1 MNKKKARISATK
13 AREIAGELLSSRT
26 EPSGEHISDDLFI
39 EYLTDNLS
47 EMSLETV
54 LAHVETCPACAI
66 RMERLLSESQAW
78 EGKTGLQKLVQIRSQ
93 ILPNI
98 KESLLPRLRLLEK
111 LEQEL
116 QKLILRPILSPTF
129 GYAHAATPVEE
140 EGQTENG
147 TLQWYYGQD
156 DLGNL
161 EIRISSFYTE
171 LRGTHVNLQI
181 GTWIKGLTLE
191 TVAPDQVGAEI
202 VISKQ
207 ALINLPLEE
216 GIHIELSDQA

>member
-1 MNKKKARISATK
+1 
-13 AREIAGELLSSRT
+13 
-26 EPSGEHISDDLFI
+26 
-39 EYLTDNLS
+39 
-47 EMSLETV
+47 
-54 LAHVETCPACAI
+54 
-66 RMERLLSESQAW
+66 
-78 EGKTGLQKLVQIRSQ
+78 
-93 ILPNI
+93 LPNI

-111 LEQEL
+111 LEKEL
-116 QKLILRPILSPTF
+116 QKLLLKPTLTSTF
-129 GYAHAATPVEE
+129 GYARAATPVEE

-161 EIRISSFYTE
+161 EIRISSFYKE
-171 LRGTHVNLQI
+171 LRGTHVNIQI
-181 GTWIKGLTLE
+181 GTWIKELTLE

-207 ALINLPLEE
+207 ELINLPLEE